1 MATYDVGLKIGI
13 EGDASFKNKLSLINQ
28 QAKELNAEMKSV
40 TSAYDK
46 NDNSAKKLSAT
57 SGVLA
62 RQMEV
67 QRNKIDL
74 LNQKLQ
80 EQKAKLDQIGQAY
93 QETVAKEGANSA
105 SAQKLANEYANQ
117 ARQVSQTQTQLNNA
131 QASLNEMDSAM
142 KNNQQTSINW
152 RGALKT
158 AGVALATIATTAAAG
173 AVALGK
179 AVVGAYGD
187 FEQLEGGVN
196 KIFGADAQAVIANA
210 DKAYQTAGMSANQYM
225 EQVTGFSASLIQSTG
240 NDTAKAAEIADM
252 AIRDMSDNANT
263 FGTDI
268 SSIQSAYQGF
278 AKGTYTMLDNL
289 RLGYGGT
296 KQEMER
302 LLSDASKISG
312 IKYDISNLD
321 DVYSAIHVI
330 QEEVGIAG
338 TTFAESEGTIQGSIG
353 RLKASFENLTI
364 GLGRADSNMDA
375 LVGNL
380 ADSLG
385 MVIDNITPVIER
397 VIEYLPAVASELST
411 ALMGMLPSLIETV
424 TQIFSQVL
432 ETLLGMLP
440 ELMPVAV
447 NAILTLTQTLINNLP
462 LVIDS
467 AIQLVLALIQGIVQM
482 IPQLA
487 QQAPQLVMTVA
498 KTIIANLPQILDAGV
513 SLVGSLIEGIL
524 SMAGRLFSMAISFIA
539 ENVVR
544 PIRDKMKEGKS
555 LGQALVE
562 GLWNGITGMA
572 SWLWG
577 KITGWASDIIG
588 HIESALKIGSPSKE
602 TAWIG
607 QMMVEGLAKGIN
619 DNQKIAD
626 KAWNNLQNDLGF
638 GLTYAPSVGGYGN
651 TTFNITQKAGENG
664 AMLARRI
671 NRQLGEVM

>member
-62 RQMEV
+62 KQMEV

-80 EQKAKLDQIGQAY
+80 EQKSKLDEIGKAY
-93 QETVAKEGANSA
+93 EKTVAEEGENSA

-117 ARQVSQTQTQLNNA
+117 AKQVSNTQTQLNNA
-131 QASLNEMDSAM
+131 QASLNEMDNAM
-142 KNNQQTSINW
+142 NNNRQTSINW
-152 RGALKT
+152 GSALKT
-158 AGVALATIATTAAAG
+158 AGVALATIATTAMAG
-173 AVALGK
+173 AVAIGK
-179 AVVGAYGD
+179 AVVGSYGE
-187 FEQLEGGVN
+187 FEQLEGGIN
-196 KIFGADAQAVIANA
+196 KIFGADAQQVIANA
-210 DKAYQTAGMSANQYM
+210 DQAFKNAGLSTSQYL
-225 EQVTGFSASLIQSTG
+225 EQVTGFSASLIQATG
-240 NDTAKAAEIADM
+240 NDTKKATEIADM

-296 KQEMER
+296 KKEMER
-302 LLSDASKISG
+302 LLEDASKISG
-312 IKYDISNLD
+312 IKYDIGNLD

-330 QEEVGIAG
+330 QQEVGISNA
-338 TTFAESEGTIQGSIG
+338 TLLESEGTIQGSIG

-364 GLGRADSNMDA
+364 GLGRTGSDMNA
-375 LVGNL
+375 LVGNV
-380 ADSLG
+380 AEALG
-385 MVIDNITPVIER
+385 MVVANITPVIQQI
-397 VIEYLPAVASELST
+397 IEYLPQVAQELST
-411 ALMGMLPSLIETV
+411 ALMGMLPSLIDTA
-424 TQIFSQVL
+424 TSIFSQVL
-432 ETLLGMLP
+432 ETLLGLLP
-440 ELMPVAV
+440 ELIPVAV
-447 NAILTLTQTLINNLP
+447 EAVLTLTSTLIDNLP
-462 LVIDS
+462 MVIDS
-467 AIQLVLALIQGIVQM
+467 AIQLVLALIEGIIKM
-482 IPQLA
+482 LPQLA
-487 QQAPQLVMTVA
+487 NQAPQLVMTVA
-498 KTIIANLPQILDAGV
+498 KTIISNLPQILDGGV
-513 SLVGSLIEGIL
+513 RLVGALIEGIL
-524 SMAGRLFSMAISFIA
+524 SMASQLFQMCISFIA
-539 ENVVR
+539 ENIIK
-544 PIRDKMKEGKS
+544 PIKDKMDEGAS
-555 LGQALVE
+555 LGEALVQ
-562 GLWNGITGMA
+562 GLWSGISSAG

-577 KITGWASDIIG
+577 QLKGWASNIIENIKNG
-588 HIESALKIGSPSKE
+588 LSIHSPSKE

-607 QMMVEGLAKGIN
+607 KMMAEGLAKGIT
-619 DNQKIAD
+619 DNESIVN
-626 KAWNNLQNDLGF
+626 KAWDNLQSDLGF
-638 GLTYAPSVGGYGN
+638 GLTYAPNVGGYGN